1 MLAPRP
7 AADAASEKTTADAAS
22 ETIAAI
28 AAFMRAGSLEAT
40 RPAAQDIAAL
50 KAAAPPGTHIYLSAV
65 LTRPQEEVVAQA
77 AAVRAAGLEPVPH
90 LAVRNFPT
98 SDALRR
104 FLDRLAGEAGV
115 RRLLVIAGDRAE
127 PAGPFRG
134 ALEAIDSGLITR
146 SGITAI
152 GISGYPDGHPRIA
165 DHELERVLAAK
176 LEAAAQTGLD
186 VSIVTQF
193 CLEAAPIIAWVRR
206 LRAHG
211 IDHPVR
217 VGLAGPTSLTA
228 LMRYARR
235 CGVRAS
241 TQGLARNAG
250 LIKHLLGAAAPDATI
265 RALIDANR
273 DGELGDI
280 APHLFSFGGIGA
292 TARWAAGAAA
302 GRVTLDRDGFAVA
315 AD

>member
-1 MLAPRP
+1 VGVAMLAPRP
-7 AADAASEKTTADAAS
+7 PADAAPE
-22 ETIAAI
+22 AI
-28 AAFMRAGSLEAT
+28 ASVVAFMRTGSLEAT
-40 RPAAQDIAAL
+40 RPNAGDVAAL
-50 KAAAPPGTHIYLSAV
+50 RAAAAPGTHVYLSAV
-65 LTRPQEEVVAQA
+65 LQRPQEEVVAQA
-77 AAVRAAGLEPVPH
+77 SLVRAAGLEPVPH
-90 LAVRNFPT
+90 LAVRNFA
-98 SDALRR
+98 SADALRR
-104 FLDRLAGEAGV
+104 FLDRLVGEAGV

-152 GISGYPDGHPRIA
+152 GISGYPDGHPRIP
-165 DHELERVLAAK
+165 DHELGRVLAAK
-176 LEAAAQTGLD
+176 LEAAAQTGLTVD
-186 VSIVTQF
+186 IVTQF
-193 CLEAAPIIAWVRR
+193 CLDAAPIIAWVRR

-217 VGLAGPTSLTA
+217 IGLAGPTSLTT

-235 CGVRAS
+235 CGVRAA

-250 LIKHLLGAAAPDATI
+250 LIKHLLGAAAPDAII
-265 RALIDANR
+265 RALIEANK
-273 DGELGDI
+273 DGALGDI

-302 GRVTLDRDGFAVA
+302 GRVTIDRDGFAVEA
-315 AD
+315 G